1 MKKGLKYG
9 IKAIGYVLLIP
20 GVYILVSLIL
30 TYIPISEETNG
41 HPKKSTIYLT
51 TNGVHS
57 AIVIPKNLMPSE
69 LISDLRIDASDRF
82 FAFGWGEE
90 NFYLNTPT
98 WGELKFSTAFRAAF
112 LESSTLVHLTRHKVG
127 RKQWIAVPVTE
138 NQLAKLNNYIL
149 ASFDL
154 YQGKKTRLDVPG
166 YTKDRDDFY
175 PAVGNYM
182 FYNTCNS
189 WVNTA
194 LKKSDM
200 KACLWTPFEF
210 GALRRHQD

>member
-1 MKKGLKYG
+1 MKKGLKFSLK
-9 IKAIGYVLLIP
+9 IIGYILLVP
-20 GVYILVSLIL
+20 VVYILVSLLL
-30 TYIPISEETNG
+30 TYIPISEKTEG
-41 HPKKSTIYLT
+41 HPKTKTIYLT

-57 AIVIPKNLMPSE
+57 DIVLPKDLMIPA
-69 LISDLRIDASDRF
+69 LISDLKMRTSDHF

-112 LESSTLVHLTRHKVG
+112 LESQTLVHITRYTNAK
-127 RKQWIAVPVTE
+127 KDWIAVPVTE
-138 NQLAKLNNYIL
+138 TQLSKLNSFIL
-149 ASFDL
+149 GSFDSKPND
-154 YQGKKTRLDVPG
+154 KKRLNVAG
-166 YTKDRDDFY
+166 YTLDRDDFY

-194 LKKSDM
+194 LKESDM

-210 GALRRHQD
+210 GALRRHTD